1 MNKEKFLKRY
11 INDINESNRKTWK
24 QYGKE
29 YGVDGEDLRSLWRV
43 FKDKY
48 LLQGKYTHDVVMTA
62 EEITDA
68 NLAISKIS
76 PAAEN
81 TDHHKKLSAL
91 KVDGTIMNID
101 EYCEHYGIPRED
113 VKLYK
118 LVTHGGN
125 GAYYNITSKDI
136 GGNGSSFKEFA
147 EKLLEDLS
155 NIKDKPKTLVRDEV
169 QDGHLMVV
177 DLADIHIGKLA
188 SSFETGE
195 EYNSQI
201 AVQRC
206 KEGLEGL
213 LKKSSG
219 YTIDKILFIG
229 GNDILHV
236 DTPKSTTTSGTTVDS
251 EGMWYDNF
259 LIAKQLY
266 IDLLD
271 RLLEVADVHF
281 VFNPSNHDY
290 QSGFFLADVIKTYYK
305 DKQNITFDCS
315 ISHRKYY
322 TYGNNIIGS
331 THGDGARLDTLPM
344 LMADEAK
351 DWSSC
356 KHRYMYTHHVHH
368 KTLKDFPGLTV
379 ESLRSPSSTDGW
391 HSRNGFTGVPKAV
404 EAFIHHPIFGQSAKL
419 IHIF

>member
-1 MNKEKFLKRY
+1 LNKEKFLKRY
-11 INDINESNRKTWK
+11 INDINESNRKSWK

-29 YGVDGEDLRSLWRV
+29 YGVDGEDIRAIWRA

-48 LLQGKYTHDVVMTA
+48 LIQGKYTHDVPMS
-62 EEITDA
+62 EEEVADA
-68 NLAISKIS
+68 YLALSKIS
-76 PAAEN
+76 PAAEH
-81 TDHHKKLSAL
+81 TDKHKTLSAL
-91 KVDGTIMNID
+91 KSDGTIMNID
-101 EYCEHYGIPRED
+101 EYCEHYNIPRED
-113 VKLYK
+113 VKTYK
-118 LVTHGGN
+118 LVTHNGS
-125 GAYYNITSKDI
+125 GAYYNLTSKDVS
-136 GGNGSSFKEFA
+136 GGGDTFKEFA
-147 EKLLEDLS
+147 EKLLVDLS
-155 NIKDKPKTLVRDEV
+155 NIKDKPKTVVRDEV

-213 LKKSSG
+213 IKKASG
-219 YTIDKILFIG
+219 YTVNKILFIG

-236 DTPKSTTTSGTTVDS
+236 DTPKSTTTSGTVVDS

-271 RLLEVADVHF
+271 RLLEIADVHF

-290 QSGFFLADVIKTYYK
+290 MSGFFLADVIKTYYK

-315 ISHRKYY
+315 IAHRKYY

-379 ESLRSPSSTDGW
+379 ESLRSPSGTDGW
-391 HSRNGFTGVPKAV
+391 HSRNGFTGAPKAV
-404 EAFIHHPIFGQSAKL
+404 EAFIHHPVYGQSAKL